1 MFSIFPFYTDENGVK
16 ILEDLKIHSFSDV
29 AGTIRREFVNV
40 NEQSSAGITRIEGQQ
55 ALVAVLLQAATLV
68 ARHKSA
74 ARSAV
79 DQARLN
85 PLGLRDIVDVLDDD
99 SPLAHRIDR
108 THWPAVNNFGRT
120 YEASSGTHPVAF
132 VVRVAV
138 VQGIVEIL
146 LIFVKTFDQ
155 RLS

>member
-1 MFSIFPFYTDENGVK
+1 M
-16 ILEDLKIHSFSDV
+16 
-29 AGTIRREFVNV
+29 
-40 NEQSSAGITRIEGQQ
+40 
-55 ALVAVLLQAATLV
+55 

-74 ARSAV
+74 TISSF

-99 SPLAHRIDR
+99 SPLALGVDR
-108 THWPAVNNFGRT
+108 THWPAVNHFGWT
-120 YEASSGTHPVAF
+120 YEVPSGTHPVAF
-132 VVRVAV
+132 VVWVTV
-138 VQGIVEIL
+138 VQGIVEML